1 MMKSVFQVFLVFSW
15 LYLFHN
21 SFIHKLYTTSNNLT
35 TGGVST
41 VPNTAAVSSSGEV
54 ITVAAHGVDPITVP
68 TENGILAEDPWIKRG
83 QNPLF
88 VNPGVDLGVVT
99 QAVPSSDNRGQN
111 RGSNQGQTPALEIL
125 PSSSAAAAVLNLPSA
140 PANIIPNFSN
150 LTVAEVSERGSN
162 NFSNPQ
168 ASEDHVLEAESDQ
181 IASESAVEDDENE
194 DSEEDDDEEEEE
206 DEVCKFNFRIIKK
219 KYVK

>member
-1 MMKSVFQVFLVFSW
+1 MKCQSFDKIPFW
-15 LYLFHN
+15 TIHN

-88 VNPGVDLGVVT
+88 VNPGVDLGVVVT

-111 RGSNQGQTPALEIL
+111 RGSNQGQTPAALEIL

-140 PANIIPNFSN
+140 PANIIPNFS
-150 LTVAEVSERGSN
+150 SK
-162 NFSNPQ
+162 
-168 ASEDHVLEAESDQ
+168 
-181 IASESAVEDDENE
+181 
-194 DSEEDDDEEEEE
+194 
-206 DEVCKFNFRIIKK
+206 KFWKISWNHCRIIDFWKFIICLNFGAK
-219 KYVK
+219 IIG

>member
-1 MMKSVFQVFLVFSW
+1 MGDICKCKQYFWTL
-15 LYLFHN
+15 HN
-21 SFIHKLYTTSNNLT
+21 SFIHKLYTNSNSLT
-35 TGGVST
+35 TVGVST

-54 ITVAAHGVDPITVP
+54 LTVAAHGVDPITVP

-150 LTVAEVSERGSN
+150 LTVAEVSERGN

-168 ASEDHVLEAESDQ
+168 ASEDQVLEAESDQ

-194 DSEEDDDEEEEE
+194 DSEEDDDDEEEE
-206 DEVCKFNFRIIKK
+206 DEVRNLILVLTNYFLTFPACF
-219 KYVK
+219 